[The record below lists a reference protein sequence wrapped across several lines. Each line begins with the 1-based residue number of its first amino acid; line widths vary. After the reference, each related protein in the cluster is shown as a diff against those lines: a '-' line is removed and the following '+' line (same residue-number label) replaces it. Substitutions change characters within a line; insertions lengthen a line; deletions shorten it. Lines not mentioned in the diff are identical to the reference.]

1 MYTKSGFNVPNVEI
15 CAVPSS
21 NEVDLLM
28 LWNRVFRQRNDQ
40 KCAVQSLKDLHL
52 VIPRNGFLRLG
63 NVHMGCSALLCCRFV
78 DFQESRFQD
87 SKRQNIDS
95 AVLEVT
101 VLLIFRNSVFVL
113 QNVQIWTVSNWMG
126 SI

>member
-1 MYTKSGFNVPNVEI
+1 MRSAFIKGPPFGDTKEWFFEAWKRS
-15 CAVPSS
+15 
-21 NEVDLLM
+21 
-28 LWNRVFRQRNDQ
+28 
-40 KCAVQSLKDLHL
+40 
-52 VIPRNGFLRLG
+52 
-63 NVHMGCSALLCCRFV
+63 HMGCSALLCCRFV

-101 VLLIFRNSVFVL
+101 VLLIFTNSVFVL
-113 QNVQIWTVSNWMG
+113 QNIQIWTVSNWMV